1 MGDKGRA
8 KDAPKARRTAEGE
21 LLKIEEEVS
30 RLEVETDSF
39 VLRQRI
45 FYLNLEAL
53 KDENFD

>member
-8 KDAPKARRTAEGE
+8 KAAPKAGRTAEGE

-30 RLEVETDSF
+30 RLEAEIDSF
-39 VLRQRI
+39 LLRQKI

-53 KDENFD
+53 KGENFD